1 MSIEQYQRAV
11 SSLDK
16 GIADLEKKKAAS
28 DGKAAD
34 ARKKAANVSI
44 SKNASAST
52 VKSKM
57 KQIESY
63 TNAAIKA
70 EKESADLQKKIADK
84 RDKRNAAVQR
94 LQKEETAERKRQDRA
109 TQQIMKSYESRIEE
123 LQNMTASTIPI
134 TATSIVGIDE
144 EQDMPEYDVFVS
156 HAWEDKDDFVD
167 EFVDELRNL
176 DIKVWYDTSEIKWGD
191 SMRKR
196 IDDGL
201 RKSKFGVAV
210 LSPNYIKEGKY
221 WTKAELDGLFQI
233 DSIGGKVLLPIWH
246 NLTKKEVME
255 YSPIIA
261 SKLAM
266 NTASMTPKE
275 IADELKKLLTN
286 TEDEDNGRYV

>member
-16 GIADLEKKKAAS
+16 DISDLEKKMAAS
-28 DGKAAD
+28 DRKASD
-34 ARKKAANVSI
+34 ARKKAANVTI

-52 VKSKM
+52 IRSKIRQM
-57 KQIESY
+57 ESY
-63 TNAAIKA
+63 NSMAIKA
-70 EKESADLQKKIADK
+70 EKQSADLKKKIADK
-84 RDKRNAAVQR
+84 RQKRTAEATR
-94 LQKEETAERKRQDRA
+94 LQKEEAAEKKKQDRI
-109 TQQIMKSYESRIEE
+109 TQQIWKSYESRIKE
-123 LQNMTASTIPI
+123 LQNMAFPTTQIIGKS
-134 TATSIVGIDE
+134 E

-156 HAWEDKDDFVD
+156 HAWEDKADFVD
-167 EFVDELRNL
+167 RFVEELRTL
-176 DIKVWYDTSEIKWGD
+176 GIKVWYDTSEIKWGD

-201 RKSKFGVAV
+201 RKSQFGVAV

-221 WTKAELDGLFQI
+221 WTKAELDGLFQL

-246 NLTKKEVME
+246 HLTKEEVME

-266 NTASMTPKE
+266 NTAFMTPNE
-275 IADELKKLLTN
+275 IASKLKELLD
-286 TEDEDNGRYV
+286 TEDEDNG

>member
-1 MSIEQYQRAV
+1 MSIEQYQRTV
-11 SSLDK
+11 FFLNKD
-16 GIADLEKKKAAS
+16 IADLEKKKAAS

-44 SKNASAST
+44 SKNAPASI

-57 KQIESY
+57 RQIDSY

-84 RDKRNAAVQR
+84 RDKRNAAEQR
-94 LQKEETAERKRQDRA
+94 LRKEETAEKKRQDRA
-109 TQQIMKSYESRIEE
+109 TQQIMRSYESRIEE
-123 LQNMTASTIPI
+123 LQNMMASTIPF
-134 TATSIVGIDE
+134 TPTHVVRDDE
-144 EQDMPEYDVFVS
+144 EQDIPQYDVFVS

-176 DIKVWYDTSEIKWGD
+176 GIKVWYDTSEIKWGD

-201 RKSKFGVAV
+201 KKSRFGIAI
-210 LSPNYIKEGKY
+210 LSPNYIREGKY
-221 WTKAELDGLFQI
+221 WTKAELDGLFQL

-246 NLTKKEVME
+246 NLTKKEVMQ

-275 IADELKKLLTN
+275 IADELKKLLIN
-286 TEDEDNGRYV
+286 TEDKDNV

>member
-11 SSLDK
+11 ASLDK
-16 GIADLEKKKAAS
+16 DIADLEKKKAAS

-44 SKNASAST
+44 SKNASASI

-57 KQIESY
+57 RQIESY
-63 TNAAIKA
+63 SDAAIKA
-70 EKESADLQKKIADK
+70 DKESADLQKKIAEK
-84 RDKRNAAVQR
+84 RDKRNAAAQR
-94 LQKEETAERKRQDRA
+94 LQKEETTERKRQYRA
-109 TQQIMKSYESRIEE
+109 TQQIMRSYESRIEE
-123 LQNMTASTIPI
+123 IHNMAIFAVPFS
-134 TATSIVGIDE
+134 SSRIVGENE
-144 EQDMPEYDVFVS
+144 EQDMPEYDVFIS
-156 HAWEDKDDFVD
+156 HAWEDKGDFVD
-167 EFVDELRNL
+167 EFVNELRNL
-176 DIKVWYDTSEIKWGD
+176 GIKVWYDTSEIKWGD
-191 SMRKR
+191 AMRKR

-201 RKSKFGVAV
+201 RKSRFGVAV

-221 WTKAELDGLFQI
+221 WTKAELDGLFQL

-261 SKLAM
+261 SRKAM

-275 IADELKKLLTN
+275 IADELKKLLIN
-286 TEDEDNGRYV
+286 TEDKDNV

>member
-16 GIADLEKKKAAS
+16 DIADLEKKKAAS

-34 ARKKAANVSI
+34 ARKKAANVSV

-57 KQIESY
+57 RQIESY

-84 RDKRNAAVQR
+84 RYKRNTAAQR
-94 LQKEETAERKRQDRA
+94 LQKEEAAEKKKQDCA
-109 TQQIMKSYESRIEE
+109 TQQIMRSYESRIEE
-123 LQNMTASTIPI
+123 LQNMAVSTVPI
-134 TATSIVGIDE
+134 ATTPSVE
-144 EQDMPEYDVFVS
+144 ESQELPEYDVFVS
-156 HAWEDKDDFVD
+156 HAWEDKSDFVD
-167 EFVDELRNL
+167 EFVDELRSL
-176 DIKVWYDTSEIKWGD
+176 GIKVWYDTSKIKWGD

-210 LSPNYIKEGKY
+210 LSPNYISEGKY
-221 WTKAELDGLFQI
+221 WTKAELDGLFQL

-266 NTASMTPKE
+266 NTTSMTPKE
-275 IADELKKLLTN
+275 IADELKKLLTD
-286 TEDEDNGRYV
+286 TEDKDNG

>member
-1 MSIEQYQRAV
+1 MSIEQYQRTV
-11 SSLDK
+11 FFLDK
-16 GIADLEKKKAAS
+16 DITDLEKKKAAS

-44 SKNASAST
+44 SKNAPASI

-57 KQIESY
+57 RQIDSY

-84 RDKRNAAVQR
+84 RDKRNAAEQR
-94 LQKEETAERKRQDRA
+94 LRKEETAEKKRQDRA
-109 TQQIMKSYESRIEE
+109 TQQIMRSYESRIEE
-123 LQNMTASTIPI
+123 LQNMMASTIPF
-134 TATSIVGIDE
+134 TPTHVVRDDE
-144 EQDMPEYDVFVS
+144 EQDIPQYDVFVS

-176 DIKVWYDTSEIKWGD
+176 GIKVWYDTSEIKWGD

-201 RKSKFGVAV
+201 KKSRFGIAI
-210 LSPNYIKEGKY
+210 LSPNYIREGKY
-221 WTKAELDGLFQI
+221 WTKAELDGLFQL

-246 NLTKKEVME
+246 NLTKKEVMQ

-275 IADELKKLLTN
+275 IADELKKLLIN
-286 TEDEDNGRYV
+286 TEDKDNV

>member
-1 MSIEQYQRAV
+1 MSIEQYQRTV
-11 SSLDK
+11 FFLDK
-16 GIADLEKKKAAS
+16 DIADLEKKKAAS

-44 SKNASAST
+44 SKNAPASI

-57 KQIESY
+57 RQIDSY

-84 RDKRNAAVQR
+84 RDKRNAAEQR
-94 LQKEETAERKRQDRA
+94 LRKEETAEKKRQDRA
-109 TQQIMKSYESRIEE
+109 TQQIMRSYESRIEE
-123 LQNMTASTIPI
+123 LQNMMASTIPF
-134 TATSIVGIDE
+134 TPTHVVRDDE
-144 EQDMPEYDVFVS
+144 EQDIPQYDVFVS

-176 DIKVWYDTSEIKWGD
+176 GIKVWYDTSEIKWGD

-201 RKSKFGVAV
+201 KKSRFGIAI
-210 LSPNYIKEGKY
+210 LSPNYIREGKY
-221 WTKAELDGLFQI
+221 WTKAELDGLFQL

-246 NLTKKEVME
+246 NLTKKEVMQ

-275 IADELKKLLTN
+275 IADELKKLLIN
-286 TEDEDNGRYV
+286 TEDKDNV

>member
-1 MSIEQYQRAV
+1 MSIEQYQQAV
-11 SSLDK
+11 FSLDK
-16 GIADLEKKKAAS
+16 DIADLEKKKAAS

-34 ARKKAANVSI
+34 ARKKAASVSI
-44 SKNASAST
+44 SKNAPASI

-57 KQIESY
+57 RQIDSY
-63 TNAAIKA
+63 NDAAIKA
-70 EKESADLQKKIADK
+70 DKESADLQKIIADK
-84 RDKRNAAVQR
+84 RNKRNAAAQR
-94 LQKEETAERKRQDRA
+94 LQMEESAERKRQDRA
-109 TQQIMKSYESRIEE
+109 TQQIMRSYESRIEE
-123 LQNMTASTIPI
+123 LQNMTASIIPFTPTHVI
-134 TATSIVGIDE
+134 GDDE
-144 EQDMPEYDVFVS
+144 ERDIPKYDVFVS
-156 HAWEDKDDFVD
+156 HAWEDKEDFVD

-176 DIKVWYDTSEIKWGD
+176 GIKVWYDTSEIKWGD

-201 RKSKFGVAV
+201 RKSRFGVVV

-221 WTKAELDGLFQI
+221 WTKAELDGLFQL

-275 IADELKKLLTN
+275 IACELKKLLNN
-286 TEDEDNGRYV
+286 TEGETDG

>member
-1 MSIEQYQRAV
+1 
-11 SSLDK
+11 
-16 GIADLEKKKAAS
+16 
-28 DGKAAD
+28 
-34 ARKKAANVSI
+34 
-44 SKNASAST
+44 
-52 VKSKM
+52 
-57 KQIESY
+57 
-63 TNAAIKA
+63 
-70 EKESADLQKKIADK
+70 
-84 RDKRNAAVQR
+84 
-94 LQKEETAERKRQDRA
+94 
-109 TQQIMKSYESRIEE
+109 
-123 LQNMTASTIPI
+123 
-134 TATSIVGIDE
+134 
-144 EQDMPEYDVFVS
+144 MPEYDVFVS

-210 LSPNYIKEGKY
+210 LSPNYIREGKY
-221 WTKAELDGLFQI
+221 WTKAEPDGLFQI

-286 TEDEDNGRYV
+286 TEDEDNG

>member
-16 GIADLEKKKAAS
+16 DIADLEKKKAAS

-52 VKSKM
+52 VKNKM

-70 EKESADLQKKIADK
+70 EKESADLQNKIAGK
-84 RDKRNAAVQR
+84 RDKRNAAAQR
-94 LQKEETAERKRQDRA
+94 LQKEETAERKRQDRT
-109 TQQIMKSYESRIEE
+109 TQRIMRSYESRIEE

-134 TATSIVGIDE
+134 TATPIVGDNE
-144 EQDMPEYDVFVS
+144 EQNMPEYDVFVS

-176 DIKVWYDTSEIKWGD
+176 GIKVWYDTSEIKWGD

-196 IDDGL
+196 IDGGL
-201 RKSKFGVAV
+201 RKSRFGVAV
-210 LSPNYIKEGKY
+210 LSPNYISEGKY
-221 WTKAELDGLFQI
+221 WTKAELDGLFQL

-266 NTASMTPKE
+266 NTASMTPRE

-286 TEDEDNGRYV
+286 TEDEDNG

>member
-16 GIADLEKKKAAS
+16 DIADLEKKKAVS

-44 SKNASAST
+44 SKNASASI

-57 KQIESY
+57 RQIESY
-63 TNAAIKA
+63 NNMAIKA
-70 EKESADLQKKIADK
+70 EKESADLQKRIADK
-84 RDKRNAAVQR
+84 RDKRNAAAQH

-123 LQNMTASTIPI
+123 LQNMMTSTISFTPTHVI
-134 TATSIVGIDE
+134 GDDE
-144 EQDMPEYDVFVS
+144 EQDIPKYDVFVS

-167 EFVDELRNL
+167 EFVVELRNL
-176 DIKVWYDTSEIKWGD
+176 GIKVWYDTSEIKWGD

-201 RKSKFGVAV
+201 RKSRFGVAV
-210 LSPNYIKEGKY
+210 LSPNYIREGKY
-221 WTKAELDGLFQI
+221 WAKAELDGLFQL

-275 IADELKKLLTN
+275 IACELKKII
-286 TEDEDNGRYV
+286 EQYGGRN

>member
-16 GIADLEKKKAAS
+16 DIADLEKKKAAF
-28 DGKAAD
+28 DEKAAD

-44 SKNASAST
+44 SRNASAFT

-57 KQIESY
+57 KRIESY

-84 RDKRNAAVQR
+84 RDKRNAAAQR
-94 LQKEETAERKRQDRA
+94 LQKEEAAERKRQDRA
-109 TQQIMKSYESRIEE
+109 VQQIMRSYESHIEE
-123 LQNMTASTIPI
+123 LRNMAASTIPI
-134 TATSIVGIDE
+134 TATPVVGVDE
-144 EQDMPEYDVFVS
+144 EQDMPEYDVFIS

-176 DIKVWYDTSEIKWGD
+176 GIKVWYDTSEIKWGD

-201 RKSKFGVAV
+201 RKSRFGVAV
-210 LSPNYIKEGKY
+210 LSPNYIREGKY
-221 WTKAELDGLFQI
+221 WTKAELDGLFQL

-266 NTASMTPKE
+266 NTVSMTPKE
-275 IADELKKLLTN
+275 IADELKKLLTT
-286 TEDEDNGRYV
+286 TEDEDNG

>member
-11 SSLDK
+11 ASLDK
-16 GIADLEKKKAAS
+16 EIADLEKKKAAS

-44 SKNASAST
+44 SKNASI

-57 KQIESY
+57 RQIESY
-63 TNAAIKA
+63 NDAAIKA
-70 EKESADLQKKIADK
+70 DKESADLQKKIAEK
-84 RDKRNAAVQR
+84 RDKRNAAAQR
-94 LQKEETAERKRQDRA
+94 LQKEEAAERKRQDRA
-109 TQQIMKSYESRIEE
+109 TQQIMRSYESRIEE
-123 LQNMTASTIPI
+123 IHNM
-134 TATSIVGIDE
+134 ATFTVPFSSSRIVGDDE
-144 EQDMPEYDVFVS
+144 EQDMPEYDVFIS
-156 HAWEDKDDFVD
+156 HAWEDKCDFVD
-167 EFVDELRNL
+167 EFVNELRNL
-176 DIKVWYDTSEIKWGD
+176 GIKVWYDTSEIKWGD

-201 RKSKFGVAV
+201 KKSRFGVAV
-210 LSPNYIKEGKY
+210 LSPNYIREGKY

-261 SKLAM
+261 SRKAM

-275 IADELKKLLTN
+275 IADELKKLLIN
-286 TEDEDNGRYV
+286 TEDKDNV

>member
-11 SSLDK
+11 ASLDK
-16 GIADLEKKKAAS
+16 EIDDLEKKKAAS

-44 SKNASAST
+44 SKNASTSI

-57 KQIESY
+57 RQIESY
-63 TNAAIKA
+63 NDAAIKA
-70 EKESADLQKKIADK
+70 DKESADLQKKIAEK
-84 RDKRNAAVQR
+84 RDKRNAAAQR
-94 LQKEETAERKRQDRA
+94 LQKEEAAERKRQDRA
-109 TQQIMKSYESRIEE
+109 TQQIMRSYESRIEE
-123 LQNMTASTIPI
+123 IHNM
-134 TATSIVGIDE
+134 ATFTVPFSSSRIVGDDE
-144 EQDMPEYDVFVS
+144 EQDMPEYDVFIS
-156 HAWEDKDDFVD
+156 HAWEDKGDFVD
-167 EFVDELRNL
+167 EFVNELRNL
-176 DIKVWYDTSEIKWGD
+176 GIKVWYDTSEIKWGD

-201 RKSKFGVAV
+201 KKSRFGVAV
-210 LSPNYIKEGKY
+210 LSPNYIREGKY

-261 SKLAM
+261 SRKAM

-275 IADELKKLLTN
+275 IADELKKLLIN
-286 TEDEDNGRYV
+286 TEDKDNV